1 MHHARADRAANTS
14 IATGRSRRMHPI
26 RYSRMA
32 IFLHWAIALGL
43 VFQLALGWR
52 FEDEKPGGELF
63 WLYQLHKS
71 VGISILLLS
80 LLRLAIR
87 LMVVRPRPEGDSIW
101 ARRLAGAVHAGLY
114 VVMIGGPLTG
124 WLLVSTAKL
133 RVPTMLF
140 GMIPWPH
147 LPFAA
152 GLEGVARAN
161 LHEIGENAHG
171 LLAWIGVGLF
181 LLHVAG
187 ALRHQWLLHQPLMER
202 MLPFATRRSQVLP
215 SLTAVILLMAAAWIV
230 GRSVHVPAGIIHTA
244 ALVPVPVPAPQEQAA
259 TAVVSDDVAGAQENV
274 VTAPEEEPVI
284 VRHWTVAPGG
294 RLAFTAQ
301 WNGSPVI
308 GSFSSWKADIAF
320 EPAAL
325 DRSSIGVTIDLASAA
340 SGDSQRD
347 EALKGSEF
355 FDTPTHPTARYE
367 TKSIKALGGDRYQ
380 ANGILTLKGVSKPV
394 RLEFTLPIRDRK
406 ATVKGHALL
415 DRTLFGVGT
424 GQWAATGAIAADVA
438 IDFAF
443 TARVK
448 D

>member
-1 MHHARADRAANTS
+1 
-14 IATGRSRRMHPI
+14 MHPS

-43 VFQLALGWR
+43 IFQLALGWR

-71 VGISILLLS
+71 VGITILLLS

-87 LMVVRPRPEGDSIW
+87 LMVARPRPEGDSIW
-101 ARRLAGAVHAGLY
+101 AKRLAGAVHAGLY

-133 RVPTMLF
+133 SVPTMLF

-152 GLEGVARAN
+152 SLEGAARAN

-187 ALRHQWLLHQPLMER
+187 AFRHQWLLRQPLMER
-202 MLPFATRRSQVLP
+202 MLPFAPRRSRVLP
-215 SLTAVILLMAAAWIV
+215 SLAAVVLLMGAAWVV
-230 GRSVHVPAGIIHTA
+230 GRSVRAPAVAPAPIA
-244 ALVPVPVPAPQEQAA
+244 APAPQEPAAPAAVSEEVAAEQNVA
-259 TAVVSDDVAGAQENV
+259 TAQAEA
-274 VTAPEEEPVI
+274 PVI
-284 VRHWTVAPGG
+284 VRHWTVDPGG
-294 RLAFTAQ
+294 RLRFTAQ
-301 WNGSPVI
+301 WNNSPVV
-308 GSFSSWKADIAF
+308 GSFAGWKADIAF
-320 EPAAL
+320 DPAAL
-325 DRSSIGVTIDLASAA
+325 DRSSIGVTIDLTSAA
-340 SGDSQRD
+340 SGDGQRD
-347 EALKGSEF
+347 EALKGTEF
-355 FDTPTHPTARYE
+355 FDAPTHPTARYE
-367 TKSIKALGGDRYQ
+367 TKSIKALGGDRYR
-380 ANGILTLKGVSKPV
+380 ADGTLTLKGVSKPV
-394 RLEFTLPIRDRK
+394 RLDFTVSIREDR
-406 ATVKGHALL
+406 TVVKGHASL

-424 GQWAATGAIAADVA
+424 GQWAGTGAIAADVA

-443 TARVK
+443 TARAK

>member
-1 MHHARADRAANTS
+1 
-14 IATGRSRRMHPI
+14 MHPI

-43 VFQLALGWR
+43 AFQIALGWR
-52 FEDEKPGGELF
+52 FEYEKPGGELF

-87 LMVVRPRPEGDSIW
+87 LMVERPSPEADSIW
-101 ARRLAGAVHAGLY
+101 ARRLSGAVHSGLY

-133 RVPTMLF
+133 RVPTLLF
-140 GMIPWPH
+140 GMVPWPH
-147 LPFAA
+147 LPFVA
-152 GLEGVARAN
+152 GLEGAARQN

-171 LLAWIGVGLF
+171 IIAWIGIGLF
-181 LLHVAG
+181 ALHVAG
-187 ALRHQWLLHQPLMER
+187 ALRHQWLLRQPLMER
-202 MLPFATRRSQVLP
+202 MLPFATRRSRVLP
-215 SLTAVILLMAAAWIV
+215 SLVAVTLLIAAAWTVACVI
-230 GRSVHVPAGIIHTA
+230 HAPAVKPPLA
-244 ALVPVPVPAPQEQAA
+244 AVATPVSQPVEQAA
-259 TAVVSDDVAGAQENV
+259 PVAVPEAAVAIEENV
-274 VTAPEEEPVI
+274 TAAQIEPI
-284 VRHWTVAPGG
+284 AVRHWTVAPGG
-294 RLAFTAQ
+294 RLGFTAQ
-301 WNGSPVI
+301 WNNSPVI

-320 EPAAL
+320 DPAAL
-325 DRSSIGVTIDLASAA
+325 DRSSIGVTIDLASAV

-367 TKSIKALGGDRYQ
+367 TKSIKALGGDRYR
-380 ANGILTLKGVSKPV
+380 ANGTLTLKGVSKPL
-394 RLEFTLPIRDRK
+394 RLDFTVPIRDRK
-406 ATVKGHALL
+406 AIVKGHASL

-424 GQWAATGAIAADVA
+424 GQWAGTGAIAADVA

-443 TARVK
+443 TARAK